1 MWSDACSW
9 TYWTNLPSLCLK
21 LEESTSDMVQS
32 ASAASNG
39 SEGNPTLQ
47 SADSWICFVFSRMH
61 SKGSRFTVF
70 ARRCAC
76 VRNRSREAAMAV
88 PNAAKV
94 VTFEGFKRVVT
105 CLAGVALCDFR
116 TCFI

>member
-1 MWSDACSW
+1 
-9 TYWTNLPSLCLK
+9 
-21 LEESTSDMVQS
+21 MVQS

-47 SADSWICFVFSRMH
+47 SADSWICFVFPECI
-61 SKGSRFTVF
+61 
-70 ARRCAC
+70 ARVRVSLCSLDVALASAT